1 MGQIEEEPVLDG
13 GEYWYRVRFVKR
25 VERVVEDDLELPG
38 VPDETI
44 ERLAIQGRWGR
55 LQAFRTALTVARIEH
70 DNRSTVYTFKS
81 QRILF
86 EPYQYKPLLK
96 ILDSPDRRL
105 LIADEVGL
113 GKTIEAGLILTELQA
128 RRSLDRVLIV
138 CPSRLRDKWRE
149 EMNRKFDQDFDILT
163 KATLNQYLEK
173 LRQNPRRG
181 QLRAIV
187 SMQTIRG
194 EEVRT
199 ALVAEVGH
207 LDMVIVDEAHHA
219 RNPAT
224 QTSEMLRDLGGIAD
238 CMVLLTATPLHLGN
252 RDLFTLLH
260 ALRPTE
266 FRDANV
272 FDRQLRENGRIHE
285 ASSLVRRMNPKD
297 LPHVKDLLERA
308 LMNSLRNPLALQVI
322 EDIEG
327 NPPRERRDWVE
338 LERRIQELH
347 PLGTI
352 VTRTRKRD
360 VQEHAAVRKASVIE
374 CRLTE
379 GEDQLYLKLVQGS
392 SSKGWIR
399 EKLNLGQIQRARQAA
414 SCLPAAALH
423 YNERT
428 ATSDDD
434 AVECTDILPG
444 DLLGQASR
452 GNELVGT
459 IRVSETVVDSKYDKL
474 QELLRQIWEKEPEA
488 KVLIFTFFL
497 GTATYL
503 RDRLADEGIGVLRIA
518 GDVPSN
524 PHEPER
530 DERGKR
536 MRAFRE
542 DRKMRV
548 LVSTEVGSEGLDF
561 QYCHHLV
568 NYDLPWNP
576 MVVEQRIGRI
586 DRFGQLSDAVYI
598 HNLVVKDTVE
608 EKILHRLYDR
618 IGIFKESIGD
628 LESILGETISELQRD
643 YVNGRLTPE
652 QSEERVQNATNAI
665 LRRKKDLETL
675 QQAAGDLF
683 GHEEYIR
690 DEMQRVGR
698 LGRYISEHSLLALIT
713 NYLQSHHPAVKLWDE
728 EDGIFGM
735 RLRSELRADIRRA
748 SIGGPVWFDRSQD
761 DVFLLTTRGE
771 LAFRR
776 PNLELINA
784 SHPLVRAAAGALK
797 VQLESPLA
805 RVGQASLV
813 LLRDDD
819 AEEFPVGIFFIAVY
833 THTIA
838 GIRARRVLEPIAW
851 SQQEERILDQESGER
866 LLHLVL
872 ERAVEWEKTAAIIPI
887 PGDRWTLIE
896 GEARTRNRKL
906 LENERRENEAQ
917 YTRRREALHRE
928 YQHDRDVKQQ
938 RLDTARKR
946 GRDRILP
953 ALQGQLQRADA
964 DYQIK
969 LEALDRTRNVSAR
982 LSEPVAIC
990 GVAVNHKK

>member
-1 MGQIEEEPVLDG
+1 MSVPQLFRKGDAIVLASTQEMGRIEEEPVLDG

-38 VPDETI
+38 VPDESI
-44 ERLAIQGRWGR
+44 DRLAIQGRWGR

-128 RRSLDRVLIV
+128 RRSLDRVIIV

-149 EMNRKFDQDFDILT
+149 ELNRKFDQDFDILT
-163 KATLNQYLEK
+163 KATLNQYFEK

-181 QLRAIV
+181 QLRAIL
-187 SMQTIRG
+187 SMQTIRS

-285 ASSLVRRMNPKD
+285 ASSLVRSMNLEGLSEAKN
-297 LPHVKDLLERA
+297 LLEQTFVHGTQP
-308 LMNSLRNPLALQVI
+308 NLRNPLALQVI
-322 EDIEG
+322 EDIEA
-327 NPPRERRDWVE
+327 NPPSERRDWVE

-379 GEDQLYLKLVQGS
+379 GENQLYQKLVQGS
-392 SSKGWIR
+392 SSNGWIR
-399 EKLNLGQIQRARQAA
+399 EKLSLGQIQRARQAA

-444 DLLGQASR
+444 DLMGQASR
-452 GNELVGT
+452 GSEPVGT
-459 IRVSETVVDSKYDKL
+459 IRVSKTMVDSKYDKL

-503 RDRLADEGIGVLRIA
+503 RDRLSDQGIGALRIA

-524 PHEPER
+524 PHEP
-530 DERGKR
+530 
-536 MRAFRE
+536 
-542 DRKMRV
+542 V
-548 LVSTEVGSEGLDF
+548 
-561 QYCHHLV
+561 
-568 NYDLPWNP
+568 
-576 MVVEQRIGRI
+576 I
-586 DRFGQLSDAVYI
+586 SD
-598 HNLVVKDTVE
+598 N
-608 EKILHRLYDR
+608 
-618 IGIFKESIGD
+618 
-628 LESILGETISELQRD
+628 
-643 YVNGRLTPE
+643 
-652 QSEERVQNATNAI
+652 
-665 LRRKKDLETL
+665 
-675 QQAAGDLF
+675 
-683 GHEEYIR
+683 
-690 DEMQRVGR
+690 
-698 LGRYISEHSLLALIT
+698 
-713 NYLQSHHPAVKLWDE
+713 
-728 EDGIFGM
+728 
-735 RLRSELRADIRRA
+735 
-748 SIGGPVWFDRSQD
+748 
-761 DVFLLTTRGE
+761 
-771 LAFRR
+771 
-776 PNLELINA
+776 
-784 SHPLVRAAAGALK
+784 
-797 VQLESPLA
+797 
-805 RVGQASLV
+805 
-813 LLRDDD
+813 
-819 AEEFPVGIFFIAVY
+819 
-833 THTIA
+833 
-838 GIRARRVLEPIAW
+838 
-851 SQQEERILDQESGER
+851 
-866 LLHLVL
+866 
-872 ERAVEWEKTAAIIPI
+872 
-887 PGDRWTLIE
+887 
-896 GEARTRNRKL
+896 
-906 LENERRENEAQ
+906 
-917 YTRRREALHRE
+917 
-928 YQHDRDVKQQ
+928 
-938 RLDTARKR
+938 
-946 GRDRILP
+946 
-953 ALQGQLQRADA
+953 
-964 DYQIK
+964 
-969 LEALDRTRNVSAR
+969 
-982 LSEPVAIC
+982 
-990 GVAVNHKK
+990 